1 MNTEE
6 LNSVEKPA
14 HRRRA
19 PAPVR
24 VSFAGVGAR
33 WEIRTSDEPSFAGGQ
48 PASACSAPTNIP
60 SQEEDEYRRAQL
72 RREAPSPEE
81 STSSR
86 KTLLRRDRHGV
97 G

>member
-1 MNTEE
+1 M
-6 LNSVEKPA
+6 
-14 HRRRA
+14 
-19 PAPVR
+19 
-24 VSFAGVGAR
+24 GM
-33 WEIRTSDEPSFAGGQ
+33 RTSDEPSFAGGQ

-86 KTLLRRDRHGV
+86 KSLLRRSRHEMGGAYLRRALV
-97 G
+97 RRRTACIRMLSSGKHSLTGER